1 MFAHKNDFREV
12 TRLTTPD
19 VYSVTTESVSDKPLA
34 KLLEELLIE
43 TIEIEPPHLLADSP
57 SSL

>member
-1 MFAHKNDFREV
+1 M
-12 TRLTTPD
+12 RLTTPD
-19 VYSVTTESVSDKPLA
+19 VYSVTTETVSDKPLA

-43 TIEIEPPHLLADSP
+43 TIEAEPPHLCADRT

>member
-1 MFAHKNDFREV
+1 MH
-12 TRLTTPD
+12 LTTTD

-43 TIEIEPPHLLADSP
+43 MIETESPHLCADRT

>member
-1 MFAHKNDFREV
+1 M
-12 TRLTTPD
+12 RLTTPD

-43 TIEIEPPHLLADSP
+43 TIEAEPPHLLADCT

>member
-1 MFAHKNDFREV
+1 M
-12 TRLTTPD
+12 RLTTPD

-34 KLLEELLIE
+34 KLLEELLEELLIE
-43 TIEIEPPHLLADSP
+43 TLETEPPHLLADCT